1 MKFLKTIFVL
11 SFLILVLFLVFPKN
25 IFGQACTDQSDL
37 NAKINC
43 YQEEISKLGVQ
54 SKTLSNQIAQYNAQ
68 INLTSLKIAQVEDKI
83 TLLGGRIDQ
92 LEVSLEALTKAY
104 EERTKESYKMVRV
117 GDSLLLL
124 LSSSNLTEAFSRFH
138 YLQKIQQADESLLQ
152 RLQKA
157 QTDYKEQKTEQETLQ
172 EELNK
177 QKANLNLQK
186 QAKNQL
192 LTETKNDEKRYQQL
206 LGEAIAQLNIGK
218 GLGTESFMRNVSE
231 GERIGNIISTASGCS
246 SGRHLHFEVHKGN
259 DLQDPNNYLRGISF
273 TYSYTSDQYGY
284 YGTVNP
290 HGSWNW
296 PMNEPIMINQGF
308 GATGFARD
316 FGYANNV
323 HPGIDLESPDSQ
335 VKSVKEGKLYRGSIQ
350 CGGRY
355 PGVLPYAK
363 VENSDGTVVY
373 YEHMIVE

>member
-1 MKFLKTIFVL
+1 MRFVKKVSFIFFFLGI
-11 SFLILVLFLVFPKN
+11 LILAFPKV
-25 IFGQACTDQSDL
+25 IKGEACTDKSNLTD
-37 NAKINC
+37 KINC
-43 YQEEISKLGVQ
+43 YGDELSRLGAE

-68 INLTSLKIAQVEDKI
+68 INLTSLKIAQVEEKI

-124 LSSSNLTEAFSRFH
+124 LSSPNLTEAVSRFH
-138 YLQKIQQADESLLQ
+138 YLQRIQQADETLLQ

-177 QKANLNLQK
+177 QKANLSLQK

-206 LGEAIAQLNIGK
+206 LAEAIAQLNISR
-218 GLGTESFMRNVSE
+218 GLGTESFMKNVSE
-231 GERIGNIISTASGCS
+231 GEKIGSILSSASGCS
-246 SGRHLHFEVHKGN
+246 SGRHLHFEVHKGGS
-259 DLQDPNNYLRGISF
+259 LEDPNNYLRGISF
-273 TYSYTSDQYGY
+273 TYSYNPDQYGY

-296 PMNEPIMINQGF
+296 PMNEPIKINQGF
-308 GATGFARD
+308 GATGFAKD

-335 VKSVKEGKLYRGSIQ
+335 VKSVKDGKLYRGSIQ

-355 PGVLPYAK
+355 PGVLTYAK